1 MADAIRAC
9 NIDMALPIFCCLS
22 NGGILNVT
30 CPKASMFKLRL
41 TILAPCSDTS
51 I

>member
-1 MADAIRAC
+1 MADVIRAC
-9 NIDMALPIFCCLS
+9 NIEIALPIFSCLL
-22 NGGILNVT
+22 NGGILNVI
-30 CPKASMFKLRL
+30 CSKASMFKLRL